1 MDTERNTNRTF
12 KQVLKK
18 RMKGSELP
26 SNFTYRMM
34 QHIQLEAKK
43 QQHRK
48 KVTGLLSLLTA
59 CLLLI
64 GLAVY
69 VLVFYMELD
78 LPDYISLFKVSLPSS
93 QLMDFY
99 SFIGLLTLGLLGID
113 YWLRQKQK
121 KSAENK

>member
-1 MDTERNTNRTF
+1 MDTEQSINRTF

-18 RMKGSELP
+18 RMRDELP

-34 QHIQLEAKK
+34 QQIQLEAKK
-43 QQHRK
+43 QHRHK
-48 KVTGLLSLLTA
+48 RVISLCSLLIA
-59 CLLLI
+59 CLSLI

-69 VLVFYMELD
+69 VFVFYMDFNLSN
-78 LPDYISLFKVSLPSS
+78 YISYFKISLPPS

-99 SFIGLLTLGLLGID
+99 SYIGFLTLGLLGID
-113 YWLRQKQK
+113 YWFRQKQK